1 MASGAGTTDASVG
14 SARRG
19 RSTSTVEAIAAPK
32 RGSTAE
38 HTVARMHSSARR
50 LVWPALAVVAVVGGY
65 GYAAGRLREP
75 WQNTAL
81 PYVALA
87 LVLLLGVV
95 PYLHWLSRVYIITTR
110 RLVVRSGFVIRSRQ
124 EVLLTRGFDVTMR
137 RGPLQALVGS
147 GTLFIDTG
155 AEDPVVLRDVPS
167 AKLVQAT
174 LADLMELS
182 HNAPGTKRQQ
192 QIAATRRPFDP

>member
-1 MASGAGTTDASVG
+1 
-14 SARRG
+14 
-19 RSTSTVEAIAAPK
+19 VEAIPAPK

-38 HTVARMHSSARR
+38 QTVARMHSSARR
-50 LVWPALAVVAVVGGY
+50 LFWPALAVAAVSAGY
-65 GYAAGRLREP
+65 GYAAGRLPEP
-75 WQNTAL
+75 WENSAL
-81 PYVALA
+81 PFVALA
-87 LVLLLGVV
+87 LVVLLGLI
-95 PYLHWLSRVYIITTR
+95 PYLLWLSRVYTITTR
-110 RLVVRSGFVIRSRQ
+110 RLVVRSGFMIRSRQ

-137 RGPLQALVGS
+137 RGPLQTLAGS

-155 AEDPVVLRDVPS
+155 GEDPVVLRDVPS

-174 LADLMELS
+174 LADLMEHS